1 MIHNIKYIS
10 ALSIICDAPRNFSF
24 RIQDPATPA
33 SEGMIYFHNYL
44 LFFLIA
50 IGFFIVWLLFK
61 AILNSEQKIFLTKF
75 THSSFLEIGWTVLPA
90 ILLLFMA
97 VPSFCLLYS
106 LDELTKSTM
115 TLKIIGHQWFWSYE
129 YLETTCDSND
139 SVSFDSY
146 IVDVANNLETRFG
159 MFRLLET
166 DNRVVLPIKTHVKLL
181 ITSGDVLHS
190 WAVPSFGVK
199 VDACPGRLTE
209 ASLFIKREGVF
220 YGQCSEICGVNHGFM
235 PIVVISVSFDT
246 FISWLFSQNEL
257 NKDIFCLGAE
267 HVAKNNAFLKS
278 ITHETLK

>member
-1 MIHNIKYIS
+1 MMLNIYNYMI
-10 ALSIICDAPRNFSF
+10 LCDSSRNYSF

-33 SEGMIYFHNYL
+33 AEGMIYFHNYL
-44 LFFLIA
+44 IFFLIS

-61 AILNSEQKIFLTKF
+61 AVINSEKKIFLTKF
-75 THSSFLEIGWTVLPA
+75 THSSFLEIGWTILPA

-115 TLKIIGHQWFWSYE
+115 TLKIVGHQWFWSYE
-129 YLETTCDSND
+129 YLETSCNEE
-139 SVSFDSY
+139 SVAFDSY
-146 IVDVANNLETRFG
+146 IIDIANNPNTRLG
-159 MFRLLET
+159 MFRILET

-190 WAVPSFGVK
+190 WAVPSFGIK

-209 ASLFIKREGVF
+209 ASLFIKRKGVF

-235 PIVVISVSFDT
+235 PIVVAAVDFKT
-246 FISWLFSQNEL
+246 FINWLFSQKEVTEEMINLSSESL
-257 NKDIFCLGAE
+257 IQ
-267 HVAKNNAFLKS
+267 NNNFLKK
-278 ITHETLK
+278 INL